1 MKLKILLQS
10 RVQSIGSKIIAKKSL
25 LLFLVLGFLF
35 ISIKL
40 QYALEQKIQIQNP
53 NQTFV
58 VDKGDTLYGILTE
71 IEDKYS
77 LYSTWWVRFKYLF
90 KDHPVIKAG
99 IYNIPANSSVSELI
113 KRFEE
118 GDVQLFK
125 LAVIEGTVANKSLK
139 SLEDII
145 KNQNLPFTIPTEVK
159 DLFSEE
165 GLIMPDTY
173 FFSDEQD
180 LIEVL
185 VSSQSYL
192 DDYLEKAWQ
201 SKPSANP
208 LKTPKEALILA
219 SIIER
224 EAVLSSEQTT
234 IASVFLARI
243 EINMKLQADPTS
255 SYGYYRDYGKK
266 IGRAV
271 LDDKNLYN
279 TYQVKGLPPGPI
291 CYPSKGAI
299 DAAIKSTPGDFFYF
313 VARGDGSHIFSKTY
327 EEHNKAVKKYIYSK

>member
-1 MKLKILLQS
+1 MP
-10 RVQSIGSKIIAKKSL
+10 SIGSKTIAKKSL
-25 LLFLVLGFLF
+25 LFFLVLGFLF
-35 ISIKL
+35 ISLKL
-40 QYALEQKIQIQNP
+40 QFALEQKIPVQDH
-53 NQTFV
+53 NQTFIV
-58 VDKGDTLYGILTE
+58 EKGDSLYGILSD
-71 IEDKYS
+71 IEEEYG
-77 LYSTWWVRFKYLF
+77 LYSTWWVRFKYIF

-99 IYNIPANSSVSELI
+99 RYNIPSNSSISDLI

-125 LAVIEGTVANKSLK
+125 LAVIEGTVAKKSLDN
-139 SLEDII
+139 LEELIN
-145 KNQNLPFTIPTEVK
+145 NQNLQINIPKEVS
-159 DLFSEE
+159 DIFSHE

-185 VSSQSYL
+185 ANSKAYL
-192 DDYLEKAWQ
+192 DEYLIEAWE
-201 SKPSANP
+201 SKPKDNP
-208 LKTPKEALILA
+208 LNSPKEALILA

-224 EAVLSSEQTT
+224 EAVLPSEQTT
-234 IASVFLARI
+234 IASVFLARLN
-243 EINMKLQADPTS
+243 INMKLQADPTS
-255 SYGYYRDYGKK
+255 SYGYYQDYGKK

-299 DAAIKSTPGDFFYF
+299 DAAIMSSPGDYFYF
-313 VARGDGSHIFSKTY
+313 VARGDGSHVFSKTY
-327 EEHNKAVKKYIYSK
+327 QEHNKAVKKYIYSK

>member
-1 MKLKILLQS
+1 
-10 RVQSIGSKIIAKKSL
+10 VPSIGSKTIAKKSL
-25 LLFLVLGFLF
+25 LFFLVLGFLF
-35 ISIKL
+35 ISLKL
-40 QYALEQKIQIQNP
+40 QFALEQKIPVQDH
-53 NQTFV
+53 NQTFIV
-58 VDKGDTLYGILTE
+58 EKGNSLYGILSD
-71 IEDKYS
+71 IEEEYN

-99 IYNIPANSSVSELI
+99 RYNIPANSSVSELI

-125 LAVIEGTVANKSLK
+125 LAVIEGTVAKKSLDNLK
-139 SLEDII
+139 ELIN
-145 KNQNLPFTIPTEVK
+145 NQKLQINIPKEVSNI
-159 DLFSEE
+159 FSHE

-185 VSSQSYL
+185 ANSKAYL
-192 DDYLEKAWQ
+192 NEYLIKAWE
-201 SKPSANP
+201 SKPKDNP
-208 LKTPKEALILA
+208 LNSPNEALILA

-224 EAVLSSEQTT
+224 EAVLPSEQTT
-234 IASVFLARI
+234 IASVFLARLN
-243 EINMKLQADPTS
+243 INMKLQADPTS
-255 SYGYYRDYGKK
+255 SYGYYQDYGKK

-299 DAAIKSTPGDFFYF
+299 DAAIQSSPGEYFYF
-313 VARGDGSHIFSKTY
+313 VARGDGSHVFSKTY
-327 EEHNKAVKKYIYSK
+327 KEHNKAVKKYIYSK

>member
-1 MKLKILLQS
+1 MP
-10 RVQSIGSKIIAKKSL
+10 SIGSKTIAKKSL
-25 LLFLVLGFLF
+25 LFFLVLGFLF
-35 ISIKL
+35 ISLKL
-40 QYALEQKIQIQNP
+40 QFALEQKIPVQDH
-53 NQTFV
+53 NQTFIV
-58 VDKGDTLYGILTE
+58 EKGNSLYGILSD
-71 IEDKYS
+71 IEEEYN

-99 IYNIPANSSVSELI
+99 RYNIPANSSVSELI

-125 LAVIEGTVANKSLK
+125 LAVIEGTVAKKSLDNLK
-139 SLEDII
+139 ELIN
-145 KNQNLPFTIPTEVK
+145 NQNLQINIPKEVSNI
-159 DLFSEE
+159 FSRE

-185 VSSQSYL
+185 ANSKAYL
-192 DDYLEKAWQ
+192 NEYLIKAWK
-201 SKPSANP
+201 SKPKDNP
-208 LKTPKEALILA
+208 LNSPNEALILA

-224 EAVLSSEQTT
+224 EAVLPSEQTT
-234 IASVFLARI
+234 IASVFLARLN
-243 EINMKLQADPTS
+243 INMKLQADPTS
-255 SYGYYRDYGKK
+255 SYGYYQDYGKK

-299 DAAIKSTPGDFFYF
+299 DAAIQSSPGEYFYF
-313 VARGDGSHIFSKTY
+313 VARGDGSHVFSKTY
-327 EEHNKAVKKYIYSK
+327 KEHNKAVKKYIYSK